1 MRDDAH
7 NLVIPDPSTRV
18 TVIDNDPEHPLN
30 IRPEE
35 LSLLALGPKFALSKI
50 VDDTLA
56 SEVEVNLAQCAHVC
70 RWEKHW
76 ESNDNMSARITSIYE
91 QAKQHKF
98 PFQRPFFAAPSVEDP
113 TLELNLRLLNRQPR
127 LYST

>member
-35 LSLLALGPKFALSKI
+35 RSLLALGPKFALSKI

-56 SEVEVNLAQCAHVC
+56 SEVEVNLAHSVRTSVAGRNTGNRMITCQHGSPQSTS
-70 RWEKHW
+70 RRSSTNSR
-76 ESNDNMSARITSIYE
+76 SNGHSSQLHLWKT
-91 QAKQHKF
+91 Q
-98 PFQRPFFAAPSVEDP
+98 
-113 TLELNLRLLNRQPR
+113 L
-127 LYST
+127 